1 MEWKVPVNR
10 EGKFMSVHK
19 PRLVYGGEG
28 KSGFKGC
35 VLSRLSVSGRR
46 VEIGKGLK
54 KMEELTH
61 L

>member
-1 MEWKVPVNR
+1 
-10 EGKFMSVHK
+10 MSVHK

-35 VLSRLSVSGRR
+35 VLRRLSVSGRR